1 MSADAQ
7 KTDFK
12 PNASQGDFWGGYMV
26 DAWFYKVLAFFPIT
40 GFLGIDKLA
49 LRSPFTAVM
58 KFLVN
63 VFFWGA
69 WYFYDILQ
77 LISEKESEF
86 VGKYGFSTPYG
97 VSGHGYKL
105 LHNVSKAKVDEF
117 SQPSPYNGG
126 LIANLLFLCYLGMTA
141 FLGFTGFPAMLA
153 GDFNGGLMKLF
164 SNFLIIP
171 FFFYFFAQLLD
182 IFRCVSLEKDGVNH
196 PWPLFPLLTIFE
208 RYPAMNLLPEEQGK
222 KELAAHTAKY
232 AEAIKTGK
240 LPLIP
245 EIVVAIFSKA
255 WEAAGNIPVVAAFT
269 TVSSAKGAVQA
280 TSDMA
285 QSAAKVGQ
293 KLATAVEQRISKN
306 PNEVI
311 DKLLGPSLPAVP
323 AVPAVPVVPAV
334 PAVPKPQTGGGSLDI
349 FPKDLDTIM
358 FMGMGVL
365 IAGGFAAALLRK
377 FAVPRRQEDDEY
389 PRKVYERDDSPPN
402 PGRV

>member
-1 MSADAQ
+1 
-7 KTDFK
+7 
-12 PNASQGDFWGGYMV
+12 
-26 DAWFYKVLAFFPIT
+26 
-40 GFLGIDKLA
+40 
-49 LRSPFTAVM
+49 
-58 KFLVN
+58 
-63 VFFWGA
+63 
-69 WYFYDILQ
+69 
-77 LISEKESEF
+77 
-86 VGKYGFSTPYG
+86 
-97 VSGHGYKL
+97 
-105 LHNVSKAKVDEF
+105 
-117 SQPSPYNGG
+117 
-126 LIANLLFLCYLGMTA
+126 
-141 FLGFTGFPAMLA
+141 
-153 GDFNGGLMKLF
+153 
-164 SNFLIIP
+164 
-171 FFFYFFAQLLD
+171 
-182 IFRCVSLEKDGVNH
+182 
-196 PWPLFPLLTIFE
+196 
-208 RYPAMNLLPEEQGK
+208 MNLLPEEQGK
-222 KELAAHTAKY
+222 KELAAHTTKY

-311 DKLLGPSLPAVP
+311 DKLLGPSLPVVP
-323 AVPAVPVVPAV
+323 AVPAVPVV